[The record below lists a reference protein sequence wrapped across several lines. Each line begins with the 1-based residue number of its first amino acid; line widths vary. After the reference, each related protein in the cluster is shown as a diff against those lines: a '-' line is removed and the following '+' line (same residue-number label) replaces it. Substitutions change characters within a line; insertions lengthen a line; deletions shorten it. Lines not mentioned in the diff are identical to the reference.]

1 MNEAQPTVLVAVDE
15 PSDARAIAA
24 ILGDAYR
31 MVSAGSGREA
41 LELAVSERPDL
52 VLLDVATGELDGYE
66 VCRRLKADERT
77 RAIPVL
83 FVTAQGVAA
92 DESRGLEAG
101 GADFL
106 AKPLS
111 APLVRAR
118 VGSQIELKGHR
129 DRLEALSWQD
139 GLTGIANRRHFDAY
153 LEHEWQRAR
162 RAGTRLAV
170 LIADLDWFKPFN
182 DRYGHLAGDECLR
195 AVAAALTRSLKRG
208 TDLLARYGGEE
219 CACALPETHTAGA
232 VEVAHRVRDAVTGC
246 AIEHPA
252 GVAPGRVS
260 VSVGVAGTIPRK
272 GVEPAH
278 LLDAVERSLQAAKAA
293 GRNRVGPVESV
304 RLSFSD
310 LDDGP

>member
-1 MNEAQPTVLVAVDE
+1 MNEAQPTVLVVDDE
-15 PSDARAIAA
+15 PADVRALEA
-24 ILGDAYR
+24 ILGEAYR
-31 MVSAGSGREA
+31 IVTAGSGPDA
-41 LELAVSERPDL
+41 LDLAVSERPDL
-52 VLLDVATGELDGYE
+52 VLLDVATGDGYE

-83 FVTAQGVAA
+83 FLTGQGA
-92 DESRGLEAG
+92 DEARGFEAG
-101 GADFL
+101 GADFI
-106 AKPLS
+106 AKPVS
-111 APLVRAR
+111 APLVLAR
-118 VGSQIELKGHR
+118 VSSQVELKGYR

-195 AVAAALTRSLKRG
+195 TVAAALARSLKRG
-208 TDLLARYGGEE
+208 TDLLARFGGEE
-219 CACALPETHTAGA
+219 FACALPETHTDGA
-232 VEVAHRVRDAVTGC
+232 VEVAHRFRDAVAGC
-246 AIEHPA
+246 AIEHLA

-272 GVEPAH
+272 GVEPVH
-278 LLDAVERSLQAAKAA
+278 LLDAVERSVQAAKAA
-293 GRNRVGPVESV
+293 GRNRVGPVESI
-304 RLSFSD
+304 RLSFD
-310 LDDGP
+310 GTPDTDDP